1 MKKTK
6 KEKENVSLFL
16 FGRQEGSQI
25 KQRTFKTFEQLDRA
39 LIDAYAAAFVDDEP
53 IEIVV
58 LVERK
63 GKK

>member
-6 KEKENVSLFL
+6 KEKEKSLFL
-16 FGRQEGSQI
+16 FGRQEESEI

-39 LIDAYAAAFVDDEP
+39 LVDAYAAAFVDDEP

-63 GKK
+63 KKI

>member
-1 MKKTK
+1 MRKTK
-6 KEKENVSLFL
+6 KEKEKSLFL
-16 FGRQEGSQI
+16 FGRQEGSEI

-39 LIDAYAAAFVDDEP
+39 LVDAYAAAFFDDEP

-63 GKK
+63 KKI